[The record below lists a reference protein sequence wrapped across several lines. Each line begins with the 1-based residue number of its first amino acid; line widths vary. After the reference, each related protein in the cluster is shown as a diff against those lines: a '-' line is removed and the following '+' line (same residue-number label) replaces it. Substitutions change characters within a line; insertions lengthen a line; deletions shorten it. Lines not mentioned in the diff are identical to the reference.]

1 MKLVRAIANLGLRVA
16 TVALIAGATFLIL
29 LGMHLFGAPLNAHP
43 TFLALLRLHLL
54 GDLLDTHP
62 VTQALAVACI
72 VAWRLYRG
80 STPVEEIRRFL
91 NVKGPCAS
99 AGLRSNN
106 RVWTPPSSDRVWTP
120 PSSDR

>member
-1 MKLVRAIANLGLRVA
+1 MKLVHAIANLGLRVA

-29 LGMHLFGAPLNAHP
+29 LGMHLFG
-43 TFLALLRLHLL
+43 
-54 GDLLDTHP
+54 DLLDTHP
-62 VTQALAVACI
+62 VTQALAVACF

-91 NVKGPCAS
+91 NVKGPYAS